1 MVCLVSFWRDWG
13 WRVNIQDLIDEVL
26 AEMAVP
32 RTPKRTVRTDGA
44 RVRTDGGRARTGTGR
59 VYTDE
64 PIVMRGSQMANYV
77 PPRIEQMRA
86 LEHTPESRAK
96 PGAWLFYQQAKLM
109 EDYEDNVASTSSY
122 WQYFPTYLTMNN
134 RQLRSYFSW
143 RTDVR
148 HERPHERT
156 APISY
161 VFVHLYEL
169 ICGVGVTLEPLGRP
183 REGLTEVE
191 QGFYAIEHFWQTYDS
206 TYPDL
211 GRYAKRW
218 LRDYVV
224 YHGLDSALY
233 APYLDDSFTQA
244 IVDFQE
250 GLRAWNEYEEQLP
263 KVKKTEV
270 NVAAGAPHPGE
281 ERMFDS
287 LGALS
292 SYRPRVSRLYRDRP
306 ETFSHVCCA
315 VVADLARH
323 YEKRRKYGL
332 VESLFGDWYDMPVTM
347 FMNAVF
353 WDESRHEDCAY
364 ELSPHNLFVC
374 KNGYWV
380 HRTFHGTTT
389 RSTELGRILR
399 VCDQRLREAIGYKHK
414 LTEKDAPKYVD
425 KFVSARIAE
434 RLAWEEERERRAIHV
449 DLSQLAGIRAAAS
462 VTRESLLLDEEREEA
477 LVAGAGVAAGATVEP
492 AAAAAGAGAAAL
504 ESAANGA
511 AAEPAAAVAPGMAE
525 PALFDLASET
535 TPTAGESE
543 RGDATATGPLDADTP
558 VATSAA
564 TPAASAQA
572 AAPGSSTSPAPAA
585 PFGLTSEE
593 LALLEVLLDHQP
605 PQAGASLDM
614 LVDSVNEKLF
624 DLLGDTALE
633 FDLMSGMPSIIE
645 DYEQDVREAIAYE

>member
-32 RTPKRTVRTDGA
+32 RTPKRTVRNDGA
-44 RVRTDGGRARTGTGR
+44 RARTSGGRARTGTGR

-64 PIVMRGSQMANYV
+64 PIVMRGSQMASYV

-86 LEHTPESRAK
+86 LEHTPESRSK
-96 PGAWLFYQQAKLM
+96 PGAWLFYQQARLM

-122 WQYFPTYLTMNN
+122 WQYFPTYVTMNN

-156 APISY
+156 APVSY
-161 VFVHLYEL
+161 AFVHLYEL

-224 YHGLDSALY
+224 YHGLDSELY
-233 APYLDDSFTQA
+233 APYLDDSFAQA

-263 KVKKTEV
+263 KAKKTEV

-292 SYRPRVSRLYRDRP
+292 SYRPRVSRLFRDRP

-315 VVADLARH
+315 VVADLASH
-323 YEKRRKYGL
+323 YEKRRKHGL
-332 VESLFGDWYDMPVTM
+332 VESLFGDWYDMPLTM

-353 WDESRHEDCAY
+353 WDESRHEDCTY

-434 RLAWEEERERRAIHV
+434 RLAWEEEQERRAIHV

-462 VTRESLLLDEEREEA
+462 VTRESLLLDEEREEVLA
-477 LVAGAGVAAGATVEP
+477 AGAGATVEP
-492 AAAAAGAGAAAL
+492 APAPAGAGAAVP
-504 ESAANGA
+504 
-511 AAEPAAAVAPGMAE
+511 EPAATGADE
-525 PALFDLASET
+525 PTLFDAVTVEATPEPVVET
-535 TPTAGESE
+535 TP
-543 RGDATATGPLDADTP
+543 DAAPSP
-558 VATSAA
+558 VA
-564 TPAASAQA
+564 
-572 AAPGSSTSPAPAA
+572 SPL
-585 PFGLTSEE
+585 GLTSEE
-593 LALLEVLLDHQP
+593 LALLEALLDHQP

-645 DYEQDVREAIAYE
+645 DYEQDVREAIAHE